1 MMMVNKV
8 DPTVRHFE
16 YVFLLIIHASFHTK
30 SLDIDPFIR
39 NYIKSL
45 DIDHFIRYYIK
56 SLDIDP
62 FIRYLTNFILND
74 FSLFWLSCGDPLV
87 LLLPKL

>member
-1 MMMVNKV
+1 MMVNKV

-45 DIDHFIRYYIK
+45 DIDPFVRSYI
-56 SLDIDP
+56 
-62 FIRYLTNFILND
+62 
-74 FSLFWLSCGDPLV
+74 
-87 LLLPKL
+87 